1 MNWLGEKNI
10 AINLMDLLADKNEM
24 HFFCKNETSMMLGNN
39 VTGTLIQDGNIFQ
52 FSETSTPVEK
62 PDPIHFCQTQM
73 MLESSVKTKEEA
85 EFIFKIMIQKG
96 LRFLFINNTL
106 IKDKFWNW
114 IDLDNRS
121 REINV
126 KFSNMLN
133 LSSSGKKRNDQNGS
147 YIIKYG
153 KVPSPKVTKSDFT
166 IGFSVVDLDGT
177 KVFRFL
183 ATSCLVEILL
193 GALLFD
199 FTL

>member
-1 MNWLGEKNI
+1 MNWLGKKNI
-10 AINLMDLLADKNEM
+10 AIDLMDLLADKNEM
-24 HFFCKNETSMMLGNN
+24 HFFCKNATSMMLGNN

-52 FSETSTPVEK
+52 ILFSETSMSVEK
-62 PDPIHFCQTQM
+62 PIHFCQTQM

-106 IKDKFWNW
+106 IKDKSWNW

-133 LSSSGKKRNDQNGS
+133 LSSSGKKRNDQNDS
-147 YIIKYG
+147 LY
-153 KVPSPKVTKSDFT
+153 
-166 IGFSVVDLDGT
+166 
-177 KVFRFL
+177 R
-183 ATSCLVEILL
+183 
-193 GALLFD
+193 
-199 FTL
+199 